1 MQRATEPPNLLA
13 SSGSRSCGRLMDVR
27 ILLRIEELVNPAI
40 LRGEHA
46 RGTGSAPQV
55 EPCVFAEPLLQESK
69 TQSLQTKPRQ
79 CVLPQ
84 AQALNPES

>member
-55 EPCVFAEPLLQESK
+55 EPCVFCGTPSSGIEDPKPANQTEAMCSTPSPSLEP
-69 TQSLQTKPRQ
+69 
-79 CVLPQ
+79 
-84 AQALNPES
+84 